1 MAALLSGDMP
11 GRNFTRKDSLVEHM
25 EDCQRMQ
32 IEVVPPDVNR
42 CGPDFTV
49 AEGKIFFGLGAIKG
63 CGVAA
68 AEAIVASRQSRGPI
82 RSLFDL
88 CERLD
93 PGAVNRTA
101 IESLVKA
108 GALDGLSARRAQ
120 LFQVIDRAL
129 QSGTAAAADR
139 RCGQL
144 ALFGEEEGPEQLP
157 ASAGLPDI
165 PEWEHRDKLAKEKE
179 VLGFYRSSH
188 PLAEFQA
195 TLATFCSHT
204 SVQAAKLTHRAEVM
218 LGGMISSVKLA
229 HTKNPRPGS
238 PTRYA
243 MFDLEDTEGTMR
255 CILWPEP
262 FQHYGEMV
270 KPDSIVAVLGAVDKR
285 GGGDEA
291 NLIVNELI
299 PLEELPS
306 RYTSAIVLRVREDV
320 LGVKGLEQ
328 LYEILRGY
336 PGTCRLQLVL
346 GLADGTQVKCP
357 CERPRVE
364 ITAEMRGRVE
374 ELLGAENVRL
384 VASPQASGSA
394 GRANGRGNG
403 R

>member
-1 MAALLSGDMP
+1 M
-11 GRNFTRKDSLVEHM
+11 
-25 EDCQRMQ
+25 
-32 IEVVPPDVNR
+32 
-42 CGPDFTV
+42 
-49 AEGKIFFGLGAIKG
+49 
-63 CGVAA
+63 
-68 AEAIVASRQSRGPI
+68 
-82 RSLFDL
+82 
-88 CERLD
+88 
-93 PGAVNRTA
+93 NRTA
-101 IESLVKA
+101 IEALVKA
-108 GALDGLSARRAQ
+108 GALDGLGARRAQ

-144 ALFGEEEGPEQLP
+144 ALFGEEEGPEQSP
-157 ASAGLPDI
+157 ASAGLPEV

-188 PLAEFQA
+188 PLAEYQA
-195 TLATFCSHT
+195 TLATYCSHT
-204 SVQAAKLTHRAEVM
+204 AVQAAKLAHRTEVM

-243 MFDLEDTEGTMR
+243 MFDLEDTEGAMR

-262 FQHYGEMV
+262 FQHYGEKV

-306 RYTSAIVLRVREDV
+306 RYTSAIVLRLREDV
-320 LGVKGLEQ
+320 HGVKGLEQ
-328 LYEILRGY
+328 LYEVLRGY
-336 PGTCRLQLVL
+336 PGTCPLQLVI
-346 GLADGTQVKCP
+346 GLADGTHVKCP
-357 CERPRVE
+357 CERLRVE
-364 ITAEMRGRVE
+364 ITPEMRGRVE

-384 VASPQASGSA
+384 VASPQGNGSA
-394 GRANGRGNG
+394 GRASGR
-403 R
+403 